1 MRMAVAFGICVI
13 LISIFAGEHGL
24 PAVFQARRQAQELS
38 KDIERLR
45 AENARLRRGANAL
58 QADRGVIER
67 VARETLGLARADE
80 LVVFRRR

>member
-1 MRMAVAFGICVI
+1 
-13 LISIFAGEHGL
+13 
-24 PAVFQARRQAQELS
+24 VFQARRQAQHLS

-58 QADRGVIER
+58 QADRVVIER

-80 LVVFRRR
+80 LVVFRPR